1 MSASATGRIGLG
13 MWLGMCLALLMILT
27 IAFNNL
33 LERQQQPDRPVAVSE
48 SGSQVDVVLRA
59 NRQGHYLATGRING
73 QPVTFLLD
81 TGASSVSIPATV
93 ASTLGLQRGA
103 PTRYATA
110 NGVIT
115 AYRTELDS
123 VELGPIRL
131 EAVRGSI
138 NPHAP
143 GDQVLLGMSFLRH
156 LELRQRDGELLL
168 RQYR

>member
-1 MSASATGRIGLG
+1 MSASTTRRLGLG
-13 MWLGMCLALLMILT
+13 MWLGMCVALLMILT
-27 IAFNNL
+27 IAFNGL
-33 LERQQQPDRPVAVSE
+33 LERQQQPGRPVAVNE
-48 SGSQVDVVLRA
+48 SGSQIDVLLRA
-59 NRQGHYLATGRING
+59 NRQGHYLASGRING
-73 QPVTFLLD
+73 QSVTFLLD
-81 TGASSVSIPATV
+81 TGASSVSIPASV
-93 ASTLGLQRGA
+93 ASELGLRRGA

-123 VELGPIRL
+123 VELGPIQL
-131 EAVRGSI
+131 KGVRGSI